1 MDRAALSYSFTGY
14 LYGKHVFTQQL
25 EFDEDTVARYR
36 RSVLNGLERIGW
48 TEADLPGKRVM
59 DVGTG
64 GYGLAFA
71 ELGARVTL
79 CDLNWSAVERA
90 AAYAR
95 GRGLRSF
102 EAECL
107 DLLAAPLPSESFDLI
122 YLSGVFQHLRDP
134 YAGLTRMAGALRP
147 GGALYLD
154 FYRSGRWRWFVAD
167 LLRRI
172 VRPRDLHPLELA
184 LGYAF
189 GFGSGDVA
197 RLEVSGERSA
207 EFLLDDLFVEH
218 VSLFAPD
225 QVRGAA
231 QACGLKPIYG
241 PTSKDLPD
249 RGGAYDHDLDIDHI
263 FNTFV
268 FSREQAPD
276 TASSRALAPAL
287 QPTDQLGGIRYE
299 RDEERRT
306 IELALELV
314 GAVEAGRFPDWE
326 RIQIAL
332 ALYRTVSP
340 FVPQDPYF
348 PEHGLRLDN
357 RGHVVEARSREP
369 LGIRRHRKLSRLIEA
384 FL

>member
-1 MDRAALSYSFTGY
+1 MNYSFTGY
-14 LYGKHVFTQQL
+14 LYGKHVFTEQL
-25 EFDEDTVARYR
+25 EFDEDTIARYR
-36 RSVLNGLERIGW
+36 RSVLNGLERVGW

-71 ELGARVTL
+71 ELGAHVTL

-95 GRGLRSF
+95 ERGLDHF

-107 DLLAAPLPSESFDLI
+107 DLLSAPLPSESFDLI

-134 YAGLTRMAGALRP
+134 RAGIARLAGALRP
-147 GGALYLD
+147 GGALYID
-154 FYRSGRWRWFVAD
+154 FYRSGRWRWFVTD
-167 LLRRI
+167 LIRRI
-172 VRPRDLHPLELA
+172 VRPRDLHALERA

-189 GFGSGDVA
+189 GFGMGDVA
-197 RLEVSGERSA
+197 RLEVGGERSA

-218 VSLFAPD
+218 ANLFAPD
-225 QVRGAA
+225 QVHDAA
-231 QACGLKPIYG
+231 QACGLKRIYG

-249 RGGAYDHDLDIDHI
+249 RGGAYDHDLEVDHI

-276 TASSRALAPAL
+276 TAFSRDLAPAL
-287 QPTDQLGGIRYE
+287 QPTDQLGGIAYT

-314 GAVEAGRFPDWE
+314 GAVEAGRFADWE
-326 RIQIAL
+326 RVQIAL

-340 FVPQDPYF
+340 FVPRDPYF
-348 PEHGLRLDN
+348 PEHGLYLDSH
-357 RGHVVEARSREP
+357 GHVVEARSEDP
-369 LGIRRHRKLSRLIEA
+369 LGIRRHRKLSRLLEA
-384 FL
+384 FLL